1 MRISDVMAKNT
12 PDDAGAEREQLPA
25 WQSKPEKEEQSA
37 YERVVLAGM
46 KIIYR
51 DKVADQIVTALRSV
65 KADPA
70 RALASVA
77 QTIILQIDK
86 ASKGTLPETVII
98 PAAAEILEHIAELVN
113 TAGAVK
119 VDDALLS
126 RAGQHLL
133 LGLAQEYG
141 VEPEEVQ
148 ALLDSVPPEK
158 AKEYVTQQQAYAESD
173 PALQGGDDQE
183 SMDQTAIDQEEM
195 PA

>member
-173 PALQGGDDQE
+173 TALQGGDDQE

>member
-37 YERVVLAGM
+37 YERVVLAGT

-183 SMDQTAIDQEEM
+183 SMDQVDQEEM

>member
-183 SMDQTAIDQEEM
+183 SMDQVDQEEM

>member
-37 YERVVLAGM
+37 YERVVLAGT